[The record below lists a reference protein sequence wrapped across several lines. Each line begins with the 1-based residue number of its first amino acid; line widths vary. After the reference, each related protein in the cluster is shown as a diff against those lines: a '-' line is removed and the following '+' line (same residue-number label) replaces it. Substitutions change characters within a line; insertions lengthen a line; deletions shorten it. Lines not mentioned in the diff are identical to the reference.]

1 LYQSL
6 VLQLEFSEPW
16 PHYYLVPQ
24 VYQPNPHFVG
34 RDDLIEELRQK
45 LYSSQPETYNHR
57 VALHGMGG
65 VGKTQLAVQYL
76 FKHKSEYESVFW
88 ISAATRADFQSR
100 FQQIAE
106 KIKCVN
112 NAGNDADAVA
122 QAVLAWLKT
131 RNSYLLIIDNLDDI
145 SIVHGYLSEI
155 CGDNC
160 HVLITTRNR
169 DPTGIPAQGLEV
181 PVFEASEAVN
191 LLLLRVTGAKQAE
204 PELRSQAIKI
214 VEELGYLALAIE
226 HAAAH
231 IRQSSSFSKFLDMY
245 SKSRKSFLEDLPEQ
259 NSGYPRAVATT
270 FLMSFNEVKKVN
282 PDAAELVTL
291 FAFLNPDGI
300 LVDFLRDGQMGLGEP
315 LQSLLEHEFKFG
327 KALGKLGQFSLIR
340 LSNDRQTISIHRL
353 VQAVIQ
359 DHLGPDRKI
368 LFAEATLKLFLYV
381 FPNDFQEER
390 RQTWQRYQSQIDGP
404 LQRLSEVGNEGVGLM
419 SLRLGRFL
427 VEDGKFSAAR
437 QFDQTGVAIYTKI
450 FGLDNPRT
458 LTSMNNLAVV
468 YWTLGQFE
476 KAVEMGEKVLS
487 TRQTIFG
494 RDHPATLTSMN
505 NLAAVYLGLG
515 RLKEAKELTEAA
527 LEGCQ
532 TTLGKEHPNTL
543 RSMGNLAQKYRE
555 DGQVE
560 KAAELHKKVLGAR
573 ERTLGLEHPVTLVTM
588 NNLAVMYLKSGQVTE
603 AAELNKQVLE
613 VRQRMLGME
622 HPATLVS
629 MNNLAEMYGRLG
641 HTKDS
646 VELHKRV
653 LDARQ
658 RMFGMEHPHTM
669 ISSSNLLLEYVNCGQ
684 LNEAAALHKKLL
696 KTIQTSMGMER
707 RGTWNNMIEV
717 ARGYKERGLLD
728 EAAELYEKL
737 LEGSWKEIFT
747 LISTEELAK
756 VYWDLSRHEDSIT
769 LQQSVPDL
777 CRRVYGEKSE
787 ATMMNRIKRSRVILL
802 WMYRK
807 VDRLEEATQLEAE
820 L

>member
-1 LYQSL
+1 
-6 VLQLEFSEPW
+6 
-16 PHYYLVPQ
+16 
-24 VYQPNPHFVG
+24 
-34 RDDLIEELRQK
+34 
-45 LYSSQPETYNHR
+45 
-57 VALHGMGG
+57 MGG

-106 KIKCVN
+106 KIKSVN

-315 LQSLLEHEFKFG
+315 LQSLLEDEFKFG

-427 VEDGKFSAAR
+427 IEDGKFSAAR
-437 QFDQTGVAIYTKI
+437 QFDQTAAEIYTKI
-450 FGLDNPRT
+450 FGLDDHRT

-468 YWTLGQFE
+468 YGELGQFE
-476 KAVEMGEKVLS
+476 KSVEMNEKLLS
-487 TRQTIFG
+487 TRQRILG
-494 RDHPATLTSMN
+494 RDHPDTLISMN
-505 NLAAVYLGLG
+505 NLAEAYMRLG
-515 RLKEAKELTEAA
+515 RLKEAKELNEAA
-527 LEGCQ
+527 LEGFQ
-532 TTLGKEHPNTL
+532 TTFGKEHPNTL
-543 RSMGNLAQKYRE
+543 RSMSNLAHKYRG

-560 KAAELHKKVLGAR
+560 KAAELHEKVLGAR
-573 ERTLGLEHPVTLVTM
+573 ERTLGLEHPDTLVTMNNLAGTYADCGQVTEAAELHKKVLGAQERTLGLEHPDTLVTM
-588 NNLAVMYLKSGQVTE
+588 NNLAVMYLNSGQVTE

-622 HPATLVS
+622 HPATLGS
-629 MNNLAEMYGRLG
+629 MNNLAVMYGRLG

-658 RMFGMEHPHTM
+658 RMFGMEHPNTM

-717 ARGYKERGLLD
+717 ARGYRERGLLD
-728 EAAELYEKL
+728 QAAELYEKL
-737 LEGSWKEIFT
+737 LEGTWKEIFT
-747 LISTEELAK
+747 LISTEELATL
-756 VYWDLSRHEDSIT
+756 YWDLSRHEDSIT

-787 ATMMNRIKRSRVILL
+787 ATMMNCIKRSCVILL
-802 WMYRK
+802 YMYRK

-820 L
+820 LGSSDILKLWSELESAI